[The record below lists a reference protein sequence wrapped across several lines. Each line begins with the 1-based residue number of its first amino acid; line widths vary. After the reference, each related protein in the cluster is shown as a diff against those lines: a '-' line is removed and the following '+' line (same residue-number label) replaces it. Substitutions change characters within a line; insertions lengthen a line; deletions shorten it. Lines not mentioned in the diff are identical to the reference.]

1 MSKILRFAF
10 DGPQDQDEVEADMA
24 LAIFAA
30 ECIHGRPRVRMET
43 RYLFS
48 PDGKSCAME
57 LAGDAGEDA
66 ARVFAGLVSA
76 RFGEGAVRISN
87 YQDQGLSG
95 PGTSPNDRRPWG
107 TAAGEVLNHGS

>member
-10 DGPQDQDEVEADMA
+10 EGPQDQGVVEADMA

-43 RYLFS
+43 RYLLS

-57 LAGDAGEDA
+57 LAGDAGEAA

-76 RFGEGAVRISN
+76 RLGEEGVSISHCQGQGNSRKRPKSQTTPQQVRS
-87 YQDQGLSG
+87 
-95 PGTSPNDRRPWG
+95 
-107 TAAGEVLNHGS
+107 